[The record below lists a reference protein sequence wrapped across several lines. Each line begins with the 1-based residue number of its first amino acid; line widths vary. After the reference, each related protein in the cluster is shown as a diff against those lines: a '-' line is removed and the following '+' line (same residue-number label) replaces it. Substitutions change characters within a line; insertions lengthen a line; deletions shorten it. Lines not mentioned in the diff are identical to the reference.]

1 MVEAVLVGEA
11 REEVE
16 MVEAAMA
23 AAAMAV
29 AQGVEQVEVEEGAAA
44 AAKEVVDSEMPH
56 ARRC

>member
-1 MVEAVLVGEA
+1 MEAVLGDG
-11 REEVE
+11 
-16 MVEAAMA
+16 
-23 AAAMAV
+23 MAV

>member
-1 MVEAVLVGEA
+1 MVGEA

-56 ARRC
+56 ARGC